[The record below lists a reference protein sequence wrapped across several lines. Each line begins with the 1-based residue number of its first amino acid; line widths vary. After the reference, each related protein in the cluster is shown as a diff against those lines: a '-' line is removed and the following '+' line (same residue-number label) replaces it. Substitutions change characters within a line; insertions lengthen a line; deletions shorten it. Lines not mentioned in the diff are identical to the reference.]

1 MKRSEINK
9 AIKIALDA
17 LETNKFALPPFGHW
31 TPEDWQQAGT
41 ECDRVRLNGLGWDI
55 TDFGSEDFAH
65 IGAVLITL
73 RNGSVESPENGT
85 PYAEKAIIM
94 TPGQCIPLH
103 FHWVKTED
111 IINRGGGT
119 LVIQLYNALDD
130 ESLDMENTVEVY
142 CDGCLKT
149 IRPGDTMVLQP
160 GESITLT
167 PRLYHKFWAG
177 EDGGVLVCGEVSTI
191 NDDMVDNRFA
201 EKVSRFAKI
210 EEDELPLRLLG
221 NEYPSA

>member
-17 LETNKFALPPFGHW
+17 LENNNFVLPPFGYW
-31 TPEDWQQAGT
+31 TPEDWKQAGSS
-41 ECDRVRLNGLGWDI
+41 CNRIRSNGLGWDI
-55 TDFGSEDFAH
+55 TDFGSGDFSH
-65 IGAVLITL
+65 IGAVLFTL
-73 RNGSVESPENGT
+73 RNGNVKDPGNGT
-85 PYAEKAIIM
+85 PYAEKVIIM
-94 TPGQCIPLH
+94 APGQCLPMH

-130 ESLDMENTVEVY
+130 DSIDTNSEVKVY
-142 CDGCLKT
+142 CDGCLR
-149 IRPGDTMVLQP
+149 IVSPGGKIVLQP
-160 GESITLT
+160 GQSITLT
-167 PRLYHKFWAG
+167 PRMFHKFWAD

-191 NDDMVDNRFA
+191 NDDVVDNRFV
-201 EKVSRFAKI
+201 ETVSRFAEI
-210 EEDELPLRLLG
+210 VEDDAPIRLLC